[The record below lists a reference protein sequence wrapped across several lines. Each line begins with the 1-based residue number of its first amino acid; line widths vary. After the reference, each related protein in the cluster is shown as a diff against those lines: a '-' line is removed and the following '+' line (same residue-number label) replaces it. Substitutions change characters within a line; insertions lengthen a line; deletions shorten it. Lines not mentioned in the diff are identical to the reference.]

1 LPDLDNAMSQL
12 ANAKQVQH
20 VPQRTLR
27 LLSYNIQIGIKTRR
41 YGQYLTHSW
50 KHVLHHPQR
59 FDNLDRI
66 AQLMS
71 DYDFVGIQEADAG
84 SARSGFVN
92 ITQYLAASAGFPY
105 WDDQTNR
112 RIGRFA
118 QHSLG
123 VLSRYKPTGITEHRL
138 PGRIPGRGAM
148 AVRFGAGPESLVVL
162 IVHLALSR
170 RGRMNQFEYLSDL
183 VNDYRHVVVMGDMNC
198 RSDSDEMEIL
208 LNKTL
213 MSEPLHGM
221 NTFPSWRPRR
231 NIDHIL
237 VTPTVEVAKA
247 EVLNYP
253 LSDHLPLSMEIV
265 LPESVELHT

>member
-1 LPDLDNAMSQL
+1 MSTSVNAT
-12 ANAKQVQH
+12 QVQSS
-20 VPQRTLR
+20 PRRTLR

-66 AQLMS
+66 ARLMS
-71 DYDFVGIQEADAG
+71 DYDLVGVQEADAG
-84 SARSGFVN
+84 SARSGFIN
-92 ITQYLAASAGFPY
+92 ITQYLAAAGGFPY

-112 RIGRFA
+112 RLGPFA

-123 VLSRYKPTGITEHRL
+123 VLSRYKPSGITEHRL

-148 AVRFGAGPESLVVL
+148 AVRFGRGDDSLVVL

-170 RGRMNQFEYLSDL
+170 RGRLSQFDYISDL
-183 VNDYRHVVVMGDMNC
+183 VNDYRHVVLMGDMNC
-198 RSDSDEMEIL
+198 RSESDEIELL

-237 VTPTVEVAKA
+237 VTPTVEVERAQ
-247 EVLNYP
+247 VLDYP
-253 LSDHLPLSMEIV
+253 LSDHLPVAMEV
-265 LPESVELHT
+265 VVPGNVELHS

>member
-1 LPDLDNAMSQL
+1 MSPS
-12 ANAKQVQH
+12 ANARKIH
-20 VPQRTLR
+20 KAHRRTLR
-27 LLSYNIQIGIKTRR
+27 LLSYNIQIGIKTKR

-50 KHVLHHPQR
+50 KHVLHYPQR
-59 FDNLDRI
+59 FDNLDHI
-66 AQLMS
+66 ARLMS
-71 DYDFVGIQEADAG
+71 GYDVVGVQEADAG
-84 SARSGFVN
+84 SARSGYVN

-112 RIGRFA
+112 HIGRFA

-123 VLSRYKPTGITEHRL
+123 VLSRYKPSGITEHKL

-148 AVRFGAGPESLVVL
+148 AVRYGKGAESLIIL

-170 RGRMNQFEYLSDL
+170 RGRLNQFDYISDL
-183 VNDYRHVVVMGDMNC
+183 VNDYRHVVLMGDMNC
-198 RSDSDEMEIL
+198 CSNSDEIELL

-237 VTPTVEVAKA
+237 VTPTVEVETA
-247 EVLNYP
+247 EVLDCP
-253 LSDHLPLSMEIV
+253 LSDHLPLAMEVV